1 MLILDPRCD
10 SSCSQ
15 YRPDLLVSESPSL
28 ARARG
33 NNENPGSDSVLILTE
48 ETEAVAE
55 LNLVDRVYRSLRAG
69 IVDGT
74 YSPNT
79 PLRLKAVAKT
89 NGVSLIPVREALRLL
104 ERERLVVATPNKGA
118 RVAPISLECL
128 SDLYR
133 VRKIVEAEA
142 LSLAAPR
149 LSASNLSEL
158 RSIVMGMADLF
169 ANTDKAGYLKL
180 HRQFH
185 FGIYQKSDSDWLMH
199 IIETL
204 WGHADRYI
212 HLAVSYERSAEE
224 VLLEHL
230 RILDKIGCGDFEG
243 SCSALRDDLDH
254 TIQRVQ
260 AVISMK

>member
-1 MLILDPRCD
+1 M
-10 SSCSQ
+10 
-15 YRPDLLVSESPSL
+15 
-28 ARARG
+28 
-33 NNENPGSDSVLILTE
+33 ILTN
-48 ETEAVAE
+48 ETEPVAE
-55 LNLVDRVYRSLRAG
+55 VNLVDRVYRSLRAG

-74 YSPNT
+74 YAPDT
-79 PLRLKAVAKT
+79 PLRLQALAKT

-128 SDLYR
+128 RDLYQ
-133 VRKIVEAEA
+133 VRKVVEAEA
-142 LSLAAPR
+142 LSLAAPK
-149 LSASNLSEL
+149 LSASALSEL
-158 RSIVMGMADLF
+158 RSVVIRMADLF
-169 ANTDKAGYLKL
+169 ATADKTGYLKL

-185 FGIYQKSDSDWLMH
+185 FGIYEKSDSTWLMH
-199 IIETL
+199 MIETL

-212 HLAVSYERSAEE
+212 HLAVRYERSAEE

-243 SCSALRDDLDH
+243 ACSALRDDLDH

-260 AVISMK
+260 AAISVKQVEDPAYA